1 MNAEFYNSDEEVWQR
16 GGVRDLWHVAV
27 QAKFSS
33 DTHLG
38 NGQVNLMVSTS
49 LGEMDGVISPEP
61 LY

>member
-1 MNAEFYNSDEEVWQR
+1 MQKSIIQMRRCDRGEELEIY
-16 GGVRDLWHVAV
+16 DML